1 MNSLRLMGFA
11 LKPRTKHYHI
21 VEQELWFAS
30 QQNKTL
36 ISALGQNPTYVHVR
50 AMSGLTPITDIV

>member
-11 LKPRTKHYHI
+11 LRPGTKHYHTI
-21 VEQELWFAS
+21 EQELCFAS

-36 ISALGQNPTYVHVR
+36 MSALGQKP
-50 AMSGLTPITDIV
+50 DIAP